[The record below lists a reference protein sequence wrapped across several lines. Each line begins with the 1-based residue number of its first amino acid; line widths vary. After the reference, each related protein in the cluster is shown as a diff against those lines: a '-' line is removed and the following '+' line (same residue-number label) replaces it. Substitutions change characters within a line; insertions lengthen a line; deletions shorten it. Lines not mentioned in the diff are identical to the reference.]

1 VEGQNYLGIY
11 LSKDRATVVCLDPQG
26 RDRNI
31 LGCFSVSVQ
40 EREERNIGADMSELA
55 RLIAEGCARKE
66 LEFSEVTVALDCEL
80 FMQHDLHSEFKDAKQ
95 IAQTVRFDTEEA
107 LSTDISDVAVA
118 FKITSSDQTGSRLTV
133 FTAQRKVL
141 SDVLLSLQSNNIDP
155 ITVEPDINALSRFSL
170 QNLSLPGDSH
180 SLLGI
185 LSQRSSYFITFVKSQ
200 QIPTMR
206 TFLIDPRQNRTDL
219 LVREVPLT
227 AALAGTDEPIDC
239 LKVFDST
246 DSVNYQQLS
255 EKLGIEAGRADLA
268 ESVVT
273 SPQII
278 ADCANSVDFAI
289 AYGAALAHLEKAQS
303 VNFRNDFMPYQ
314 GKKVRL
320 QKTLKVLSVSVSVL
334 MLALGMYITSQL
346 LQWNKYRSRLHE
358 KFKPDYLAVMPGQKK
373 PPSNLKESVRKL
385 GSVLRRIENE
395 KKGLITDEEAISAKL
410 TLVLSAINEC
420 ATQTDLHIDSV
431 SVTAKAI
438 RITGNTAAHGNRNTL
453 KFFDAIKK
461 SRLQILQQRLYS
473 EGRRDV
479 FSITVAPKV

>member
-1 VEGQNYLGIY
+1 MQGQNYLGIY
-11 LSKDRATVVCLDPQG
+11 LSKDRATVVCLDWQN

-40 EREERNIGADMSELA
+40 DREERNIGANMSELA
-55 RLIAEGCARKE
+55 RLIAEGCAQRE
-66 LEFSEVTVALDCEL
+66 LEFSEVTVALGCEL
-80 FMQHDLHSEFKDAKQ
+80 FMQHNLHSEFKDAKQ

-118 FKITSSDQTGSRLTV
+118 FKITSTDQTGSQLTV
-133 FTAQRKVL
+133 FTAQRKIL
-141 SDVLLSLQSNNIDP
+141 SDLLLSLQSNNIDP
-155 ITVEPDINALSRFSL
+155 VTVEPDINALTRFSL
-170 QNLSLPGDSH
+170 QNVSLPGDSH
-180 SLLGI
+180 SLLAV
-185 LSQRSSYFITFVKSQ
+185 LSQRCGYFITFVKSQ

-206 TFLIDPRQNRTDL
+206 TFLVDPRQNRTDL
-219 LVREVPLT
+219 LAREVPLT
-227 AALAGTDEPIDC
+227 TALAGTDEPIDC

-246 DSVNYQQLS
+246 DSVDYQQLS
-255 EKLGIEAGRADLA
+255 EKLGIKVGRIDLA

-273 SPQII
+273 SPQTI
-278 ADCANSVDFAI
+278 ADCANSADFAI
-289 AYGAALAHLEKAQS
+289 AYGAALVHLEKAQS

-334 MLALGMYITSQL
+334 MLALGMYVTSQL
-346 LQWNKYRSRLHE
+346 LQWNKYRSRLRE

-420 ATQTDLHIDSV
+420 AAQTDLHVDSV
-431 SVTAKAI
+431 SITAKAI
-438 RITGNTAAHGNRNTL
+438 RITGNTAALGNRNTL

-461 SRLQILQQRLYS
+461 NRLQILQQRLYS
-473 EGRRDV
+473 EGKRDV
-479 FSITVAPKV
+479 FSITVAPKG